1 MLRLVAVFLL
11 ISLAVSQDTQH
22 QQGVEKRGDQ
32 AMGFSHQMTTHHFL
46 LTKDEHYRS
55 RSR

>member
-1 MLRLVAVFLL
+1 MLRFAAVLL
-11 ISLAVSQDTQH
+11 LTSLGMSQDTTQ